1 MTLRS
6 RLRQAAQGVTALQAV
21 GVGLQGRSIRAVE
34 VGSWRDNDSEK
45 AAETQGAAVKAE
57 KGSGRVGALARLDVR
72 PRHERS
78 SRGGAGRGLTDWGT
92 AHESRP
98 RCSNRGHEERL
109 GAKVQCAMVPSKAV
123 EGGELR

>member
-45 AAETQGAAVKAE
+45 AAETQGAAVK
-57 KGSGRVGALARLDVR
+57 SY
-72 PRHERS
+72 S
-78 SRGGAGRGLTDWGT
+78 T
-92 AHESRP
+92 ACRQQI
-98 RCSNRGHEERL
+98 EE
-109 GAKVQCAMVPSKAV
+109 
-123 EGGELR
+123 